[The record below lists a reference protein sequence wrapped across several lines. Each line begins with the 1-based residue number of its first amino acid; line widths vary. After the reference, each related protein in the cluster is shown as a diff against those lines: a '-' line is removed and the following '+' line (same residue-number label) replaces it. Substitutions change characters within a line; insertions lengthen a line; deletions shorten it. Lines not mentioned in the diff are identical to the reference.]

1 MCIVFLSY
9 CLFFLSAFLHKVF
22 LSFALLFF
30 SFSARDSTTRSV
42 CLSVSRSVGP
52 SQFRRPTHPHA
63 TKVAVYP
70 ALFFLFPSFL
80 LCLIFSLHSISI
92 LFALALYKSLSF
104 GSGFLFSF
112 PSLALRALYVFLV
125 LFCQTFFPV
134 FMFTCQKQRARDL
147 EIIYHNCLSGVWKK
161 WYPLRE
167 KVSLHLC
174 SFELAGSFVCLF
186 DAYNVIVE
194 FR

>member
-1 MCIVFLSY
+1 MRPCSS
-9 CLFFLSAFLHKVF
+9 FFP
-22 LSFALLFF
+22 LSFFA
-30 SFSARDSTTRSV
+30 
-42 CLSVSRSVGP
+42 C
-52 SQFRRPTHPHA
+52 
-63 TKVAVYP
+63 
-70 ALFFLFPSFL
+70 SFL
-80 LCLIFSLHSISI
+80 YLVHSISI

-104 GSGFLFSF
+104 GSSFLFSF